1 MKIAVSQLN
10 YTVGNFQSNTEKIV
24 NSILKAKANGTDL
37 LIFSELA
44 VGGFPAFDL
53 YYNSLFKERSQ
64 QAIEDIKANT
74 KGIACIIGGIYESE
88 NRLYNAAYYVVD
100 GSIEQIIRKKHLCKE
115 DWNDESRY
123 FNSGEGYHTIEFQGK
138 SFIVAIGEDI
148 NEVSDISEN
157 VEFVVHLAA
166 TPFSYTSYLSRIA
179 NASGFNKK
187 AKRHMIEVN
196 QVGGNGDML
205 FDGRS
210 FIMDVNGDIVDE
222 LLSFKEET
230 KYYQFDEGIT
240 GEAPYKLN
248 EADSEIAL
256 IHDALVMGIRDFFEK
271 QGFKKAVLGLS
282 GGLDSALVAALACE
296 ALGPQNVLSVLLPS
310 VYSTEHSLKDALGL
324 VENTGCNHEVIPIK
338 DAVNTFEQLLA
349 PLFEDREANL
359 AEENIQARS
368 RGLLLMAISN
378 KLGHIVL
385 NTSNKSEAAVGYG
398 TLYGDLVGSLS
409 VIGDVYKTQAFEL
422 AKYIN
427 REREIIPLHTIV
439 KPPSAELRPG
449 QKDIDSLPDY
459 PILDPIL
466 YQYIDMGK
474 KPSDIIALG
483 FEKSIVERII
493 RMVDNAEFKRFQVP
507 PNLRVSNKAF
517 GRSRIMPVVS
527 KM

>member
-1 MKIAVSQLN
+1 
-10 YTVGNFQSNTEKIV
+10 
-24 NSILKAKANGTDL
+24 L

-53 YYNSLFKERSQ
+53 YYSSLFRARSQ
-64 QAIEDIKANT
+64 QAIEVIKANT
-74 KGIACIIGGIYESE
+74 KGIACIVGGIYESE
-88 NRLYNAAYYVVD
+88 DRLYSAAYYLED
-100 GSIEQIIRKKHLCKE
+100 GSVEQIIKKKELSRE
-115 DWNDESRY
+115 DWYDESRH
-123 FNSGEGYHTIEFQGK
+123 FNSGEGYQALELQGK
-138 SFIVAIGEDI
+138 RFIVAIGKDI
-148 NEVSDISEN
+148 NEVSNTEK
-157 VEFVVHLAA
+157 VEFIVHLAA
-166 TPFSYTSYLSRIA
+166 TPFSYTSYSTRRASASAFSKEA
-179 NASGFNKK
+179 N
-187 AKRHMIEVN
+187 RLLIEVN

-210 FIMDVNGDIVDE
+210 FVMDANGSIVDE

-230 KYYQFDEGIT
+230 KYYELGESIT
-240 GEAPYKLN
+240 GKATYKSN

-256 IHDALVMGIRDFFEK
+256 IHDALVMGIKDFFEK

-310 VYSTEHSLKDALGL
+310 VYSTEHSLKDALDL
-324 VENTGCNHEVIPIK
+324 VENTGCNHEIIHIEE
-338 DAVNTFEQLLA
+338 AVNTFGQLLA
-349 PLFEDREANL
+349 PVFQDREANL
-359 AEENIQARS
+359 TEENIQARS

-459 PILDPIL
+459 PMLDPIL
-466 YQYIDMGK
+466 YQYIDMDK
-474 KPSDIIALG
+474 SPSDIIALG
-483 FEKSIVERII
+483 FEKSIVERITKL
-493 RMVDNAEFKRFQVP
+493 VDNAEFKRFQVP

-527 KM
+527 RM